1 MCSTFAI
8 CCALAEHLSSVTT
21 IRVAQRLRVRMK
33 SKTMGTVV
41 QFKAREQSAK
51 LVSKQLLI
59 DVFLLALAQNTQ
71 ALETDREFAK
81 KNRKA
86 IESIMRITENPEL
99 RERLLRQI
107 ESMRRQLLLVSL
119 NLASTRG

>member
-1 MCSTFAI
+1 
-8 CCALAEHLSSVTT
+8 
-21 IRVAQRLRVRMK
+21 MK

-71 ALETDREFAK
+71 ALETDRDFAK